1 MLPAWEM
8 RKSAHA
14 LQSPKQGTTAG
25 KASKRKSKAVAGH
38 GRTHQAKMDVS
49 ALLSPSVEYNPDL
62 MPITMMIVYSALI
75 ALIESSV
82 AQLNHL
88 HVSTTNRHG
97 VS

>member
-1 MLPAWEM
+1 MGDEKVSTRATINEA
-8 RKSAHA
+8 RHNCG
-14 LQSPKQGTTAG
+14 QG
-25 KASKRKSKAVAGH
+25 KRKSKAVAGH
-38 GRTHQAKMDVS
+38 GRTHQTKMDVS
-49 ALLSPSVEYNPDL
+49 ALLSPSVAYTPEL